1 MAEDCVG
8 IVAAMIAAT
17 GLSRAQF
24 VRRMDEYAEQY
35 GDDPAGGLLFAAEMA
50 RLSSAREGN

>member
-1 MAEDCVG
+1 MVDECVG

-24 VRRMDEYAEQY
+24 MRRMDEYAEQY
-35 GDDPAGGLLFAAEMA
+35 GDDPEGSLLFAAEMA
-50 RLSSAREGN
+50 RRTDARCRN